1 MRNVCHHG
9 GNDTYDSVEEIEEC
23 ITRQRNGKAAG
34 PNGVPFEL
42 LKNRGEVEIDK
53 MTKLFKQVREEE
65 CRETE
70 IIAVTLLREGG
81 QKSKQELNNYNQP
94 SLYTQWEVFSA
105 GLNERLSC
113 M

>member
-1 MRNVCHHG
+1 MCDHEG
-9 GNDTYDSVEEIEEC
+9 KDTYDSIEEIEEC
-23 ITRQRNGKAAG
+23 ITRQRNGETAG
-34 PNGVPFEL
+34 PIGVPYKL
-42 LKNRGEVEIDK
+42 PKNGGEFEIDN
-53 MTKLFKQVREEE
+53 MTKLFNQVREEE

-70 IIAVTLLREGG
+70 MIVVTLLREGG